1 MQITSSPN
9 KTIQNKDALGG
20 HDAHAMRSVFFISD
34 GTAITSETLGRSIL
48 SRFASVPFET
58 FVIPY
63 VDTLERAD
71 DAVNQINMAHQ
82 RYGYRPLV
90 FDTIVDPVIRERI
103 NAAEAFNLDIYE
115 GLVGKIA
122 EEIEVEP
129 SESIGTFHGDVDS
142 DSYKARI
149 DAVHFALDND
159 DGARTTH
166 YDAADIILI
175 GVSRSG
181 KTPTSLYLAL
191 QFGIRAA
198 NYPLT
203 EDDLFENSLPKAL
216 RPFKDKLFGL
226 VIDTDRLVKIRNER
240 RAGSRYASYQQCQQ
254 ELRAIQGIYISQG
267 IPNIDVS
274 TMSIEEIATR
284 ILQMTGLKRRIG
296 WFFYLTLPICGAWL
310 SLDDKSCLIKKNDW
324 CVLTGY

>member
-1 MQITSSPN
+1 MTIEQI
-9 KTIQNKDALGG
+9 KATIQNKDALNF
-20 HDAHAMRSVFFISD
+20 ANSQSLRSVFFISD

-48 SRFASVPFET
+48 SQFPSVPFET
-58 FVIPY
+58 RVIPY
-63 VDTLERAD
+63 VDTLDRAD
-71 DAVNQINMAHQ
+71 EAVNQINLAHQ
-82 RYGYRPLV
+82 RDGVKPLV

-103 NAAEAFNLDIYE
+103 NGADAFNLDIYE
-115 GLVGKIA
+115 GLISKIA
-122 EEIEVEP
+122 DEIKVQP
-129 SESIGTFHGDVDS
+129 APHTGHAHGDVDS
-142 DSYKARI
+142 ENYKSRI

-181 KTPTSLYLAL
+181 KTPTCLYLAL

-203 EDDLFENSLPKAL
+203 EDDLYENSLPKAL
-216 RPFKDKLFGL
+216 KPYRDKLFGL

-296 WFFYLTLPICGAWL
+296 
-310 SLDDKSCLIKKNDW
+310 
-324 CVLTGY
+324 

>member
-1 MQITSSPN
+1 MTIEQI
-9 KTIQNKDALGG
+9 KATIQNKDALNF
-20 HDAHAMRSVFFISD
+20 ANSQSLRSVFFIYD

-48 SRFASVPFET
+48 SQFPSVPFET
-58 FVIPY
+58 RVIPY
-63 VDTLERAD
+63 VDTLDRAD
-71 DAVNQINMAHQ
+71 EAVNQINLAHQ
-82 RYGYRPLV
+82 RDGVKPLV

-103 NAAEAFNLDIYE
+103 NGADAFNLDIYE
-115 GLVGKIA
+115 GLISKIA
-122 EEIEVEP
+122 DEIKVQP
-129 SESIGTFHGDVDS
+129 APHTGHAHGDVDS
-142 DSYKARI
+142 ENYKSRI

-203 EDDLFENSLPKAL
+203 EDDLYENSLPKAL
-216 RPFKDKLFGL
+216 KPYRDKLFGL

-296 WFFYLTLPICGAWL
+296 
-310 SLDDKSCLIKKNDW
+310 
-324 CVLTGY
+324 

>member
-1 MQITSSPN
+1 M
-9 KTIQNKDALGG
+9 
-20 HDAHAMRSVFFISD
+20 
-34 GTAITSETLGRSIL
+34 
-48 SRFASVPFET
+48 
-58 FVIPY
+58 
-63 VDTLERAD
+63 
-71 DAVNQINMAHQ
+71 
-82 RYGYRPLV
+82 
-90 FDTIVDPVIRERI
+90 IRERI
-103 NAAEAFNLDIYE
+103 NGADAFNLDIYE
-115 GLVGKIA
+115 GLISKIA
-122 EEIEVEP
+122 DEIKVQP
-129 SESIGTFHGDVDS
+129 APHTGHAHGDVDS
-142 DSYKARI
+142 ENYKSRI

-203 EDDLFENSLPKAL
+203 EDDLYENSLPKAL
-216 RPFKDKLFGL
+216 KPYRDKLFGL

-296 WFFYLTLPICGAWL
+296 
-310 SLDDKSCLIKKNDW
+310 
-324 CVLTGY
+324 

>member
-1 MQITSSPN
+1 MSVQEIKATIHN
-9 KTIQNKDALGG
+9 KEALTLENSESL
-20 HDAHAMRSVFFISD
+20 RSVFFISD

-48 SRFASVPFET
+48 SQFPNVPFET
-58 FVIPY
+58 RVIPY

-71 DAVNQINMAHQ
+71 EAVNQINLARQ
-82 RYGYRPLV
+82 RDGHRPLV

-103 NAAEAFNLDIYE
+103 NAADAFNLDIYE
-115 GLVGKIA
+115 GLIGKIA
-122 EEIEVEP
+122 DEIQVEP
-129 SESIGTFHGDVDS
+129 APHTGHAHGDVDS
-142 DSYKARI
+142 ETYKARI

-216 RPFKDKLFGL
+216 KPYKDKLFGL

-267 IPNIDVS
+267 VPNIDVS

-296 WFFYLTLPICGAWL
+296 
-310 SLDDKSCLIKKNDW
+310 
-324 CVLTGY
+324 

>member
-1 MQITSSPN
+1 MTIEQI
-9 KTIQNKDALGG
+9 KATIQNKDALNF
-20 HDAHAMRSVFFISD
+20 ANSQSLRSVFFISD

-48 SRFASVPFET
+48 SQFPTVPFET
-58 FVIPY
+58 RVIPY
-63 VDTLERAD
+63 VDTLDRAD
-71 DAVNQINMAHQ
+71 EAVNQINLAHQ
-82 RYGYRPLV
+82 RDGVKPLV

-103 NAAEAFNLDIYE
+103 NGADAFNLDIYE
-115 GLVGKIA
+115 GLISKIA
-122 EEIEVEP
+122 DEIKVQP
-129 SESIGTFHGDVDS
+129 APHTGHAHGDVDS
-142 DSYKARI
+142 ENYKSRI
-149 DAVHFALDND
+149 VAVHFALDND

-203 EDDLFENSLPKAL
+203 EDDLYENSLPKAL
-216 RPFKDKLFGL
+216 KPYRDKLFGL

-296 WFFYLTLPICGAWL
+296 
-310 SLDDKSCLIKKNDW
+310 
-324 CVLTGY
+324 

>member
-1 MQITSSPN
+1 MTIEQI
-9 KTIQNKDALGG
+9 KATIQNKDALNF
-20 HDAHAMRSVFFISD
+20 ANSQSLRSVFFISD

-48 SRFASVPFET
+48 SQFPTVPFET
-58 FVIPY
+58 RVIPY
-63 VDTLERAD
+63 VDTLDRAD
-71 DAVNQINMAHQ
+71 EAVNQINLAHQ
-82 RYGYRPLV
+82 RDGVKPLV

-103 NAAEAFNLDIYE
+103 NGADAFNLDIYE
-115 GLVGKIA
+115 GLISKIA
-122 EEIEVEP
+122 DEIKVQP
-129 SESIGTFHGDVDS
+129 APHTGHAHGDVDS
-142 DSYKARI
+142 ENYKSRI

-203 EDDLFENSLPKAL
+203 EDDLYENSLPKAL
-216 RPFKDKLFGL
+216 KPYRDKLFGL

-284 ILQMTGLKRRIG
+284 ILQITGLKRRIG
-296 WFFYLTLPICGAWL
+296 
-310 SLDDKSCLIKKNDW
+310 
-324 CVLTGY
+324 

>member
-1 MQITSSPN
+1 MTIEQI
-9 KTIQNKDALGG
+9 KATIQNKDALNF
-20 HDAHAMRSVFFISD
+20 ANSQSLRSVFFISD

-48 SRFASVPFET
+48 SQFPSVPFET
-58 FVIPY
+58 RVIPY
-63 VDTLERAD
+63 VDTLDRAD
-71 DAVNQINMAHQ
+71 EAVNQINLAHQ
-82 RYGYRPLV
+82 RDGVKPLV

-103 NAAEAFNLDIYE
+103 NGADAFNLDIYE
-115 GLVGKIA
+115 GLISKIA
-122 EEIEVEP
+122 DEIKVQP
-129 SESIGTFHGDVDS
+129 APHTCHAHGDVDS
-142 DSYKARI
+142 ENYKSRI

-203 EDDLFENSLPKAL
+203 EDDLYENSLPKAL
-216 RPFKDKLFGL
+216 KPYRDKLFGL

-296 WFFYLTLPICGAWL
+296 
-310 SLDDKSCLIKKNDW
+310 
-324 CVLTGY
+324 

>member
-1 MQITSSPN
+1 MTIEQI
-9 KTIQNKDALGG
+9 KATIQNKDALNF
-20 HDAHAMRSVFFISD
+20 ANSQSLRSVFFISD

-48 SRFASVPFET
+48 SQFPTVPFET
-58 FVIPY
+58 RVIPY
-63 VDTLERAD
+63 VDTLDRAD
-71 DAVNQINMAHQ
+71 EAVNQINLAHQ
-82 RYGYRPLV
+82 RDGVKPLV

-103 NAAEAFNLDIYE
+103 NGADAFNLDIYE
-115 GLVGKIA
+115 GLISKIA
-122 EEIEVEP
+122 DEIKVQP
-129 SESIGTFHGDVDS
+129 APHTGHAHGDVDS
-142 DSYKARI
+142 ENYKSRI

-166 YDAADIILI
+166 YDAADIILV

-203 EDDLFENSLPKAL
+203 EDDLYENSLPKAL
-216 RPFKDKLFGL
+216 KPYRDKLFGL

-240 RAGSRYASYQQCQQ
+240 RSGSRYASYQQCQQ

-296 WFFYLTLPICGAWL
+296 
-310 SLDDKSCLIKKNDW
+310 
-324 CVLTGY
+324 

>member
-1 MQITSSPN
+1 MTIEQI
-9 KTIQNKDALGG
+9 KATIQNKDALNF
-20 HDAHAMRSVFFISD
+20 ANSQSLRSVFFISD

-48 SRFASVPFET
+48 SQFPSVPFET
-58 FVIPY
+58 RVIPY
-63 VDTLERAD
+63 VDTLDRAD
-71 DAVNQINMAHQ
+71 EAVNQINLAHQ
-82 RYGYRPLV
+82 RDGVKPLV

-103 NAAEAFNLDIYE
+103 NGADAFNLDIYE
-115 GLVGKIA
+115 GLISKIA
-122 EEIEVEP
+122 DEIKVQP
-129 SESIGTFHGDVDS
+129 APNTGHAHGDVDS
-142 DSYKARI
+142 ENYKSRI

-203 EDDLFENSLPKAL
+203 EDDLYENSLPKAL
-216 RPFKDKLFGL
+216 KPYRDKLFGL

-296 WFFYLTLPICGAWL
+296 
-310 SLDDKSCLIKKNDW
+310 
-324 CVLTGY
+324 

>member
-1 MQITSSPN
+1 MTIEQI
-9 KTIQNKDALGG
+9 KATIQNKDALNF
-20 HDAHAMRSVFFISD
+20 ANSQSLRSVFFISD

-48 SRFASVPFET
+48 SQFPTVPFET
-58 FVIPY
+58 RVIPY
-63 VDTLERAD
+63 VDTLDRAD
-71 DAVNQINMAHQ
+71 EAVNQINLAHQ
-82 RYGYRPLV
+82 RDGVKPLV

-103 NAAEAFNLDIYE
+103 NGADAFNLDIYE
-115 GLVGKIA
+115 GLISKIA
-122 EEIEVEP
+122 DEIKVQP
-129 SESIGTFHGDVDS
+129 APHTGHAHGDVDS
-142 DSYKARI
+142 ENYKSRI

-166 YDAADIILI
+166 YDAADIILV

-203 EDDLFENSLPKAL
+203 EDDLYENSLPKAL
-216 RPFKDKLFGL
+216 KPYRDKLFGL

-296 WFFYLTLPICGAWL
+296 
-310 SLDDKSCLIKKNDW
+310 
-324 CVLTGY
+324 

>member
-1 MQITSSPN
+1 MTIEQI
-9 KTIQNKDALGG
+9 KATIQNKDALNF
-20 HDAHAMRSVFFISD
+20 ANSQSLRSVFFISD

-48 SRFASVPFET
+48 SQFPSVPFET
-58 FVIPY
+58 RVIPY
-63 VDTLERAD
+63 VDTLDRAD
-71 DAVNQINMAHQ
+71 EAVNQINLAHQ
-82 RYGYRPLV
+82 RDGVKPLV

-103 NAAEAFNLDIYE
+103 NGADAFNLDIYE
-115 GLVGKIA
+115 GLISKIA
-122 EEIEVEP
+122 DEIKVQP
-129 SESIGTFHGDVDS
+129 APHTGHAHGDVDS
-142 DSYKARI
+142 ENYKSRI

-166 YDAADIILI
+166 YDAADIILV

-203 EDDLFENSLPKAL
+203 EDDLYENSLPKAL
-216 RPFKDKLFGL
+216 KPYRDKLFGL

-296 WFFYLTLPICGAWL
+296 
-310 SLDDKSCLIKKNDW
+310 
-324 CVLTGY
+324 

>member
-1 MQITSSPN
+1 MTIEQI
-9 KTIQNKDALGG
+9 KATIQNKDALNF
-20 HDAHAMRSVFFISD
+20 ANSQSLRSVFFISD

-48 SRFASVPFET
+48 SQFPTVPFET
-58 FVIPY
+58 RVIPY
-63 VDTLERAD
+63 VDTLDRAD
-71 DAVNQINMAHQ
+71 EAVNQINLAHQ
-82 RYGYRPLV
+82 RDGVKPLV

-103 NAAEAFNLDIYE
+103 NGADAFNLDIYE
-115 GLVGKIA
+115 GLISKIA
-122 EEIEVEP
+122 DEIKVP
-129 SESIGTFHGDVDS
+129 PAPHTGHAHGDVDS
-142 DSYKARI
+142 ENYKSRI

-166 YDAADIILI
+166 YDAADIILV

-203 EDDLFENSLPKAL
+203 EDDLYENSLPKAL
-216 RPFKDKLFGL
+216 KPYRDKLFGL

-296 WFFYLTLPICGAWL
+296 
-310 SLDDKSCLIKKNDW
+310 
-324 CVLTGY
+324 

>member
-1 MQITSSPN
+1 M
-9 KTIQNKDALGG
+9 QNKDALNF
-20 HDAHAMRSVFFISD
+20 ANSQSLRSVFFISD

-48 SRFASVPFET
+48 SQFPSVPFET
-58 FVIPY
+58 RVIPY
-63 VDTLERAD
+63 VDTLDRAD
-71 DAVNQINMAHQ
+71 EAVNQINLAHQ
-82 RYGYRPLV
+82 RDGVKPLV

-103 NAAEAFNLDIYE
+103 NGADAFNLDIYE
-115 GLVGKIA
+115 GLISKIA
-122 EEIEVEP
+122 DEIKVQP
-129 SESIGTFHGDVDS
+129 APHTGHAHGDVDS
-142 DSYKARI
+142 ENYKSRI

-203 EDDLFENSLPKAL
+203 EDDLYENSLPKAL
-216 RPFKDKLFGL
+216 KPYRDKLFGL

-296 WFFYLTLPICGAWL
+296 
-310 SLDDKSCLIKKNDW
+310 
-324 CVLTGY
+324 

>member
-1 MQITSSPN
+1 MTIEQI
-9 KTIQNKDALGG
+9 KATIQNKDALNF
-20 HDAHAMRSVFFISD
+20 ANSQSLRSVFFISD
-34 GTAITSETLGRSIL
+34 GTATTSETLGRSIL
-48 SRFASVPFET
+48 SQFPTVPFET
-58 FVIPY
+58 RVIPY
-63 VDTLERAD
+63 VDTLDRAD
-71 DAVNQINMAHQ
+71 EAVNQINLAHQ
-82 RYGYRPLV
+82 RDGVKPLV

-103 NAAEAFNLDIYE
+103 NGADAFNLDIYE
-115 GLVGKIA
+115 GLISKIA
-122 EEIEVEP
+122 DEIKVQP
-129 SESIGTFHGDVDS
+129 APHTGHAHGDVDS
-142 DSYKARI
+142 ENYKSRI

-166 YDAADIILI
+166 YDAADIILV

-203 EDDLFENSLPKAL
+203 EDDLYENSLPKAL
-216 RPFKDKLFGL
+216 KPYRDKLFGL

-296 WFFYLTLPICGAWL
+296 
-310 SLDDKSCLIKKNDW
+310 
-324 CVLTGY
+324 